1 MNGSRIAD
9 EFLAEE
15 SGVDYDEVFSL
26 HNDLSKAVF
35 GDLYECC
42 RCDEIRDLSEFKDT
56 EYDGDVIGTC
66 PNCGTRTI
74 ILPVS

>member
-15 SGVDYDEVFSL
+15 SGVDYDEIFSL
-26 HNDLSKAVF
+26 HNALSKEVF
-35 GDLYECC
+35 GDLYECGS
-42 RCDEIRDLSEFKDT
+42 CDEVMDLSKFIDT
-56 EYDGDVIGTC
+56 ECDGDVIGTC

-74 ILPVS
+74 LLPVS

>member
-15 SGVDYDEVFSL
+15 SGVDYDETFSL
-26 HNDLSKAVF
+26 HNDLSK
-35 GDLYECC
+35 DLYECA

>member
-26 HNDLSKAVF
+26 HNDL
-35 GDLYECC
+35 GDLYECA
-42 RCDEIRDLSEFKDT
+42 RCGEIRDLSEFINT
-56 EYDGDVIGTC
+56 ECDGDVIGTC
-66 PNCGTRTI
+66 PNCGTRTLL
-74 ILPVS
+74 LPVS